1 MRNRSFLTAFAVFC
15 GIAGA
20 QASPDAP
27 NFTPSAAQLPGMQM
41 QANSLASSISAVI
54 QAAESSAKSLSSTDR
69 ESAIQSAIQGAI
81 TASGDDPHVVLN
93 TLQAFTL
100 CPGSASPY
108 SVTQIPVSCA
118 NLKTPL
124 SPEAREALATVEKVI
139 VALVDQS
146 EEPGA
151 LGNGGQPAF
160 AQDGNNTGRGGGG
173 GNNSGRGGS
182 SGNPV
187 IASDPALSSE
197 PGPGGGG
204 PSGYIN

>member
-1 MRNRSFLTAFAVFC
+1 MNLSFLTACALVF

-54 QAAESSAKSLSSTDR
+54 QAAESSAKNLSSTDR

-81 TASGDDPHVVLN
+81 TASGDEPHVVLD
-93 TLQAFTL
+93 TLQAFAL

-124 SPEAREALATVEKVI
+124 SPEAREALATIQKVI

-151 LGNGGQPAF
+151 LGNGGRPPFVQ
-160 AQDGNNTGRGGGG
+160 TGS
-173 GNNSGRGGS
+173 NSGRGGGDS
-182 SGNPV
+182 PRGGSN
-187 IASDPALSSE
+187 
-197 PGPGGGG
+197 PGGGG
-204 PSGYIN
+204 SPRAAR